1 VLDEAI
7 AQGLISADQAQFMKD
22 RIQARLDA
30 GWVMGM
36 GTGTG
41 CTMQDGTRSPR
52 MGGMGMSR
60 GSQGGM
66 MGGGNR

>member
-1 VLDEAI
+1 
-7 AQGLISADQAQFMKD
+7 
-22 RIQARLDA
+22 
-30 GWVMGM
+30 
-36 GTGTG
+36 
-41 CTMQDGTRSPR
+41 MQDGTRTPR